1 MREGAPSRWSPP
13 TRSATCD
20 ASLARRAAPECT
32 TSRGSRPSDSRDC
45 RSLMVVNVEQ
55 PPKSPCTGAPSRCDS
70 SMRYATCDEPLSAT
84 IGSDKRDG
92 LVQSLITLPQ
102 SGQPQDLAVVN
113 EPRRDAL
120 THDTTRIWCSDG
132 GTAAGTASGRPPMRL
147 QVVALVLSKLALL
160 SGRINTSERP
170 HVLAPNRASDHRVR
184 STHKHEHTV
193 RTQTRCTHDTG
204 LQCCCV
210 PACSR
215 ASQHPL
221 LCPWC
226 PIGGWGTGTPHP

>member
-1 MREGAPSRWSPP
+1 
-13 TRSATCD
+13 
-20 ASLARRAAPECT
+20 
-32 TSRGSRPSDSRDC
+32 
-45 RSLMVVNVEQ
+45 MVVNVEQ
-55 PPKSPCTGAPSRCDS
+55 SPRSPCTGAPSRCDS
-70 SMRYATCDEPLSAT
+70 SMRYATCDEPLSVT
-84 IGSDKRDG
+84 IGSDKRDE
-92 LVQSLITLPQ
+92 LMQSLIMLPQ
-102 SGQPQDLAVVN
+102 S
-113 EPRRDAL
+113 
-120 THDTTRIWCSDG
+120 S
-132 GTAAGTASGRPPMRL
+132 TAARPGSRQRAAPRCSHARHDEDVVFGWRGGRRQASDRPPKRL
-147 QVVALVLSKLALL
+147 QVVALVLSKLSLL
-160 SGRINTSERP
+160 SVRINTSERP

-193 RTQTRCTHDTG
+193 RTQTRCTHDTE